1 MAFTVRTSV
10 YEVLKTLTSET
21 NGIPPRPTAETATG
35 NVTVSA
41 RDGKDGATRSVAQ
54 SATTLAKEN
63 RWGALFL
70 VMPPNTGGE
79 KKRFPRS
86 FFLNLTLIFLES
98 DS

>member
-1 MAFTVRTSV
+1 MAVTVKTSV
-10 YEVLKTLTSET
+10 YEVLKTLTSDT

-41 RDGKDGATRSVAQ
+41 RAVKDGVTRRVAQ
-54 SATTLAKEN
+54 SATMLAKKN

-70 VMPPNTGGE
+70 VMPPNTGGD
-79 KKRFPRS
+79 KKRFLRS
-86 FFLNLTLIFLES
+86 FFLNLTLMFLES